1 MKLYSLLMVVIFS
14 VVNIMLVILLSCG
27 NVLVFLMVISFF
39 EFFIFFNI
47 GLVSLVVV
55 NFFEGVFIY
64 CLCV

>member
-27 NVLVFLMVISFF
+27 NVLVFLMVVSFF